1 MVGGILKRAGKVLKD
16 AKKAK
21 ETSTFL
27 KRKKT
32 LGGAKS
38 SITEKYKK
46 EIAHLQ
52 SVLDKHRRNKAREA
66 TKPSDLKKKKQ
77 VKDFVNIR
85 KKTKPVWSKK

>member
-21 ETSTFL
+21 ETSTLL
-27 KRKKT
+27 KRRKT
-32 LGGAKS
+32 LGGAKL

-52 SVLDKHRRNKAREA
+52 SVLDKHRRSEA
-66 TKPSDLKKKKQ
+66 KKKKQ

-85 KKTKPVWSKK
+85 KKTKPAWSKK